1 MLGNK
6 VHKRKCKH
14 NFFHLISKT
23 GYSFPV
29 CCSSL
34 PLKVMEK
41 RLKLP
46 VSIPQTRGSCLEKQE
61 ISTQRA
67 ARAGTGGWEK
77 EGLHTWGTYSSYIS
91 VKSIG
96 DCLSQLSGCLRDPG
110 LPISILFCHIYIGS
124 GSAQCVTPGMSR
136 WNPPLP
142 IVQLQKLK
150 STQSSLI

>member
-1 MLGNK
+1 MQAQLFSLDFQNWIFVSSVLQFTSFKSHGEK
-6 VHKRKCKH
+6 VKVTCFHTPNQGFLPGKNRKSQPKEQP
-14 NFFHLISKT
+14 
-23 GYSFPV
+23 G
-29 CCSSL
+29 
-34 PLKVMEK
+34 
-41 RLKLP
+41 
-46 VSIPQTRGSCLEKQE
+46 QAQE
-61 ISTQRA
+61 DGRRKDFIQ
-67 ARAGTGGWEK
+67 
-77 EGLHTWGTYSSYIS
+77 WGTYSSYIS